1 MKAGTLGR
9 WGNQIGYVLL
19 PFTMGIKTN
28 PLDYVKEAKAV
39 IDEKKA
45 SLEPLFSYFV
55 VASVLKLFGIKVRML
70 LRNKIFVLFG
80 DKTKTTKLIM

>member
-1 MKAGTLGR
+1 MKVGTLGR

-19 PFTMGIKTN
+19 PFAMGLKRN

-55 VASVLKLFGIKVRML
+55 VELVLKLFGMKVRTYVICVTVYL
-70 LRNKIFVLFG
+70 YSWQNI
-80 DKTKTTKLIM
+80 